1 METTYWQDLTC
12 SFTAIFPQVQ
22 GSVFHVED
30 GVFPQV
36 EDIIHDDGAIFPQVE
51 GAIQVEGA
59 VHNGRAIFPMLKL
72 LLPVVHVQADVQ
84 IQSRPNTTTKKF
96 LSKKFTPRE
105 LKRM

>member
-72 LLPVVHVQADVQ
+72 LL
-84 IQSRPNTTTKKF
+84 SMFK
-96 LSKKFTPRE
+96 LMSKSSHDPR
-105 LKRM
+105 LQLRSSYRRSSHQGS